1 MKCRVVGETRT
12 AACKWII
19 ERRHEELLR
28 ASGSLD
34 LLILTT
40 VSEDSLGPHISGI
53 VTVLTHSP

>member
-40 VSEDSLGPHISGI
+40 VSGI